1 MKVLKKN
8 IIAGIGRAIGFVIV
22 YATIALV
29 LKANGIELT
38 VDKYPQITSE
48 IVTIIAINS
57 AI

>member
-38 VDKYPQITSE
+38 VDKYPPITSE
-48 IVTIIAINS
+48 IVTTINK
-57 AI
+57 